1 MYSQIV
7 KALEYAEQMNNDG
20 FYSLHEALQIAAR
33 YYYLDLTE
41 LTDLYFKQGEQD
53 EKKTV

>member
-1 MYSQIV
+1 MNAQII

-20 FYSLHEALQIAAR
+20 FYSLHEALQIAAE

-41 LTDLYFKQGEQD
+41 LTDLYFKWM
-53 EKKTV
+53 VA